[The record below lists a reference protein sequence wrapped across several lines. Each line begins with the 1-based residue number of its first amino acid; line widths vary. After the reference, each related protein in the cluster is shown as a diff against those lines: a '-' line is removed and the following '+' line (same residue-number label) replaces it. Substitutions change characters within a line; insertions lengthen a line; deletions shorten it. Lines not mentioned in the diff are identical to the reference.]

1 VCVAGIDENGNFIVR
16 DPADQNVKTVT
27 PEQMAHFLSS
37 NPNGG
42 YQFAIG

>member
-1 VCVAGIDENGNFIVR
+1 VR
-16 DPADQNVKTVT
+16 DPADQNVKTLT
-27 PEQMAHFLSS
+27 PAQLQYAISQ